1 MLLTLTPL
9 VAAAMAFV
17 LAVVLTPL
25 VVRMARRV
33 GAMDPLR
40 PNKIHAREVPRLGGL
55 AIAIGFFVP
64 ILGVALRT
72 NLFSAEIYGEPKRAV
87 ALLAGGAA
95 ILVLGI
101 YDDLRGARAWQKLI
115 VQIPLGALAWW
126 AGIRIGSSATPAGGV
141 VDFSQL
147 VSLVVTVGWVV
158 TVVNAI
164 NLIDGLDGLASGLA
178 LQALAVVALSAYL
191 RGNAMLFLFGLT
203 LAASVAGFLVHNFH
217 PATIFMGDTGSMF
230 LGWVIALGTVW
241 ASQKAATVVGVVLP
255 ALALGLPLLDTSL
268 AIWRR
273 LRRRQ
278 PVLSGDLDHI
288 HHRLLRHGWSHRRV
302 VITLYCISL
311 PFSAASAYLVYLGD
325 SAFHWPALGIAALA
339 ALGLAIWF
347 SSIAP
352 AAPAESS

>member
-9 VAAAMAFV
+9 VAAVLAFV
-17 LAVVLTPL
+17 LAVGTTPL
-25 VVRMARRV
+25 VVRVARRF
-33 GAMDPLR
+33 GAVDPLR
-40 PNKIHAREVPRLGGL
+40 PDKIHAREVPRLGGL
-55 AIAIGFFVP
+55 SIAIGFFVP
-64 ILGVALRT
+64 ILGIALRT
-72 NLFSAEIYGEPKRAV
+72 NLFSAEIYGEPKRAI
-87 ALLAGGAA
+87 ALLAGGAG

-115 VQIPLGALAWW
+115 VQIPLAALAWW
-126 AGIRIGSSATPAGGV
+126 AGIRIGGSASPTGGV

-191 RGNAMLFLFGLT
+191 RGNALLFLFGLT

-241 ASQKAATVVGVVLP
+241 ASQKAATIVGVVLP
-255 ALALGLPLLDTSL
+255 ELALGLPLLDTSL

-273 LRRRQ
+273 LHRRQ

-302 VITLYCISL
+302 VLTLYGISL
-311 PFSAASAYLVYLGD
+311 PFSAGSAYLVYLGD
-325 SAFHWPALGIAALA
+325 SAFHWPALAIAAIAALA
-339 ALGLAIWF
+339 LAVWF

-352 AAPAESS
+352 AQTP